1 MPSVSRAIVR
11 AVLTSVI
18 GLLSVVLMLTGLA
31 LPATAAPPAAVAAA
45 APRVAQL
52 KAPSPAVAAKPSAR
66 LKSAAATVGE
76 KRRKDA
82 GSVKPYRVRELTGQ
96 RRERSTT
103 HLMSDGTRQVTLS
116 TAPVHWRESSSD
128 DWQPIKTEVD
138 PGAGATAFANES
150 NVFETRFGKSRHDLA
165 SATGDGWSVSLGA
178 VGEDVKLTPEA
189 KGSQVDVDDVFG
201 SADLRYT
208 VAAGELKEEI
218 LLPDAA
224 AAPAGGFTFALDIK
238 GLVAREIEGGAIGLY
253 KTKDAKRPRLVLPAP
268 FMTDA
273 AGVRSDEVTQSLGEA
288 DDGTTTVT
296 VTPKADWLGQ
306 KSREWPVSIDP
317 TLVYAPDATDGQ
329 DASIAQGAPTTSYPG
344 ASTIT
349 VGKGTSGLFRGL
361 FKFDTSAIPTDA
373 QVYAAQLRLHF
384 SSVHN
389 TETDPIEMR
398 AYQVTKAWTE
408 ETATW
413 DGMNTSF
420 TNINYFNQFLVDDS
434 DSGATSF
441 SGPWKDA
448 ADAGAIYGS
457 YSSLASGT
465 TADTFDWNAKLPWAG
480 LYETDMR
487 YLPGA
492 SRGTPTYAATG
503 DQGTSPS
510 VGIDQTAGT
519 SAAWQRVSTQQ
530 HFAPGATARIRMTRQ
545 SGSTAT
551 APMADA
557 VRWMEYARAF
567 KGATQHDGWHTYG
580 LGSMVQNWVANPA
593 SNFGLT
599 VKAYNES
606 TTPLGG
612 PYYHSSDA
620 PYATEAEGDTRPQ
633 LVVVLGQPGPVQ
645 SAPSTVHADGPEL
658 SWSSASDPSF
668 AQDDDVAE
676 YQIFRGC
683 VSLPQ
688 AACSTPVGEDFTTE
702 YARNGALKLVGTVP
716 ADTLAFRDDT
726 AIASTATEQASYRY
740 WVVARTVADTQAPSS
755 GGSAEEGR
763 DGTAVGA
770 PVTVQIPQQGR
781 IARIFTASPT
791 GSVTGDV
798 ADTTLSAAKPTT
810 NVQNP
815 DEVTAGDRTWVQAGN
830 NHATYGDERAV
841 FGFDTSPINR
851 RVKVTSASFELW
863 KSSGTGATSTY
874 DLHELTSGFVENQA
888 TWQRASTAQDWT
900 DGGAYKATAV
910 ASASIGN
917 GQDRVAFDSTGLKAA
932 VQGWVDGT
940 AGAPNG
946 LLLKIRDEAASTHRV
961 SLLNSEAL
969 DPNLRPRLRVEHLVK
984 NDDQVFEAPTMPQ
997 RFVPGTITRVPVT
1010 VTNTTDTAWPASL
1023 ELTYRWTEPDSTQ
1036 DITVEGDRLKVA
1048 LGRALEPGESVD
1060 LTLPV
1065 RTPINSDT
1073 GSKRLAYD
1081 FYLDLRNTTDGA
1093 WWSAAHAFKPGGGQN
1108 STPGCAM
1115 AATGLLCQD
1124 RYVESATSSA
1134 LGLEKF
1140 GTYTGE
1146 ETGAGSQVLT
1156 NLTSGNESWSYEPIS
1171 NPSVGPAAFVRAT
1184 YNSKDATDAG
1194 AGWGVSIQ
1202 PGTLTRL
1209 GSRLSVPSGGSTNN
1223 LMTFIDGDG
1232 TGHTYKINDDTG
1244 TPNILEY
1251 DRPAG
1256 VALELTR
1263 DASAD
1268 IDHQW
1273 VFTRHDGT
1281 RFFFNGDSGLQT
1293 SVEDTYGN
1301 KLNFVYTGTGGNQ
1314 RLEKVIDT
1322 PRGVALADG
1331 RTVLTLTWDTAG
1343 LVSIT
1348 DIAGQKLSFG
1358 YNTAHMLTSLS
1369 DTAAPVEGVAT
1380 PVKRFGFTYTTDSA
1394 NSNTLMTSITD
1405 PRDNVS
1411 RIAYFTST
1419 ENSAYANWP
1428 KTFTDRRNKTTGFTY
1443 SDPDGSEGV
1452 DNRAVVTDHNT
1463 TASPGGGTP
1472 GSPGDTVTTYR
1483 VDGYGRTT
1491 SVTDSLQRTTN
1502 LGWDRD
1508 HNVIRLEE
1516 ANGAVSTWDYDN
1528 RTGYPLTI
1536 RDAQT
1541 VKNGGAGVRL
1551 TYERLSN
1558 APGAPTALKTKTSAA
1573 GRAWTFTN
1581 DPATGA
1587 LKSVADP
1594 LGNTTSYAYTA
1605 TGLLSTATD
1614 AKGAVTTYNT
1624 YDVSGMPTKVTSQ
1637 VTATT
1642 DRSSSMTYDPR
1653 GNTLTVTDPLSNVS
1667 TVEYDGFGRPT
1678 KVTTP
1683 GDDSAPG
1690 SPKATRTTVSAYDL
1704 NDNLTSST
1712 APNGA
1717 VTTSTYNATDL
1728 PTRQELPDNNT
1739 TGRAITTSY
1748 DDLGQL
1754 VEQTAPEGVATTGNA
1769 NDFVTRYVYDKVGQQ
1784 VRVDVPF
1791 VDTDGTNKTATT
1803 KSSYDTVGNL
1813 VETIDPVKNATAAD
1827 SDYTAKVGYDLNH
1840 RPITST
1846 DAKGYVTKTEYDADG
1861 LVTATIDPRGVRVR
1875 KVYDTAGRP
1884 IETHVPHTGWGATS
1898 ARDQVTKTT
1907 YDKVGQ
1913 VTKTTSPTGRA
1924 SETIYNL
1931 AGEVTQTKAPF
1942 KSGDAA
1948 YPNPTSTFYEYDKSG
1963 RLIKQ
1968 SLPTFA
1974 SSAPTEADEWTNYDY
1989 FPSGE
1994 IKTSTDPYSLVT
2006 RYLYN
2011 QLGQQTQRKFSN
2023 PAVDDATRTT
2033 SMSYYPDG
2041 SLAGKDDQAPRELI
2055 KYYTNALAA
2064 HFTANPTANWATVT
2078 GTDPNIDGSNY
2089 RTHPAAAA
2097 GSAGASDTAT
2107 WKVNPDNDDTY
2118 EVKASCP
2125 VRTDTTTAATYT
2137 INTADGAKT
2146 ATMNQKA
2153 CTTANKWVSLGSYRF
2168 DAATTKTIV
2177 LKPSADGVVVAD
2189 GIQLVPSKAG
2199 PSKAY
2204 AYTYDRN
2211 GLTTQVTDNTAG
2223 AKTDTYKTS
2232 YDGLGR
2238 AKTATELAGATTRR
2252 TTTYTYDLN
2261 SNLTSTFAD
2270 RKVDADTGAGNL
2282 AATRYTG
2289 YTYDVRNM
2297 VATVA
2302 TGPQSTSA
2310 NSRYSYEY
2318 DSRGLPVSLTKPN
2331 GNRVGYSFYEDRL
2344 LRTSD
2349 ERTSAERGKQVVA
2362 AHTLDYDADGQKT
2375 FDLAK
2380 LDQAGATG
2388 TLDQRS
2394 TFAYTPAGQL
2404 AGVDKTG
2411 ADAGD
2416 DESYTYDAAGNTIT
2430 QVIGSVTT
2438 TSNFDRNRLT
2448 NSAVTGNGTTY
2459 SRYDS
2464 YGRLTSR
2471 DNAGQVIE
2479 RYAYDG
2485 FDRTTREQRFDA
2497 AGVLQLTKSQSFD
2510 PFDRTTS
2517 QTTAITGKPTKS
2529 LRFTYLGTSDQVA
2542 VEEEKNT
2549 GGAWEVAKNY
2559 AYGPDGSKLQLT
2571 DTPVNGTTTETQ
2583 YYGTNPH
2590 GDIETLSKADGTT
2603 ASTYRYTAYGAP
2615 DKKGTTGQDA
2625 YSTAASETDKM
2636 AADLDNVNPYRFSGK
2651 RIHGGTGT
2659 YDIGFRDYDPGI
2671 NRFLT
2676 RDFYQGAL
2684 KDLALGTDPWSTNR
2698 YTYAGGN
2705 PIGMVDLDGHKAI
2718 GVDGEECS
2726 DCDARV
2732 TQKPEGVADDESGMS
2747 NWEWMKWH
2755 WQQTAES
2762 IGTTCWGEC
2771 TGGRLPTTDD
2781 GEPDMDVI
2789 KNQAKVGAAADLALL
2804 CMMFAQ
2810 ACAVGALESVPGA
2823 EGAAVAGGG
2832 AGGAGFLALLLGR
2845 GERGAAPGH
2854 LLGELAAS
2862 GVKHSPENVV
2872 GLAKNGDGKIVF
2884 LENGNSRAGLTHILE
2899 RHGADFEK
2907 AGIAQ
2912 DDIADL
2918 VVQAA
2923 SRGTQVGMQRT
2934 RPIYELTF
2942 QGQTTRVAVT
2952 VGDNG
2957 FIVGANPVGR

>member
-1 MPSVSRAIVR
+1 M
-11 AVLTSVI
+11 I
-18 GLLSVVLMLTGLA
+18 GLLALVLMLAGLT
-31 LPATAAPPAAVAAA
+31 LPTAAPADA
-45 APRVAQL
+45 APGRAASGPRLAPL
-52 KAPSPAVAAKPSAR
+52 KAPSPAVAAKPSQSLA
-66 LKSAAATVGE
+66 STTAAARKDP
-76 KRRKDA
+76 KREDA
-82 GSVKPYRVRELTGQ
+82 GSGKPYRVRELKSKRG
-96 RRERSTT
+96 ERSTT
-103 HLMSDGTRQVTLS
+103 HVMSDGTRQVTLS
-116 TAPVHWRESSSD
+116 TSPVHWRESSSD
-128 DWQPIKTEVD
+128 EWEPIETEVA
-138 PGAGATAFANES
+138 PGSGATAFVNEK
-150 NVFETRFGKSRHDLA
+150 NVFETRFGESRGDLA
-165 SATGDGWSVSLGA
+165 TATGDGWSVSLGA
-178 VGEDVKLTPEA
+178 VGADGKPAAGKVAPKA
-189 KGSQVDVDDVFG
+189 KGSQVTVDEVFG
-201 SADLRYT
+201 TGRSAAGLRYS
-208 VAAGELKEEI
+208 VGAGELKEEI
-218 LLPDAA
+218 LLPNATAA
-224 AAPAGGFTFALDIK
+224 EAVPAEGFTFTLELK
-238 GLVAREIEGGAIGLY
+238 GLVAKKFEGGAIGLY
-253 KTKDAKRPRLVLPAP
+253 KSKDAKRPRLVLPAP

-288 DDGTTTVT
+288 ADGTTTVT
-296 VTPKADWLGQ
+296 IKPDAGWLGES
-306 KSREWPVSIDP
+306 SRDWPVSIDP
-317 TLVYAPDATDGQ
+317 TLVYAPDAADGQ
-329 DASIAQGAPTTSYPG
+329 DVSIGAGSPDTARPSEPTIAVGVG
-344 ASTIT
+344 AT
-349 VGKGTSGLFRGL
+349 GAWRGL
-361 FKFDTSAIPTDA
+361 FKFDTSAIPA
-373 QVYAAQLRLHF
+373 GSQVYAAQLRLHF

-389 TETDPIEMR
+389 SETEPVEMR
-398 AYQVTKAWTE
+398 AYPVTKTWSET
-408 ETATW
+408 TATW
-413 DGMNTSF
+413 NGMNTSF
-420 TNINYFNQFLVDDS
+420 TNGNFINQFLIDDS

-441 SGPWKDA
+441 AGPWKDVNDTA
-448 ADAGAIYGS
+448 AVYGS
-457 YSSLASGT
+457 YASLTSGT
-465 TADTFDWNAKLPWAG
+465 TADTFDWNAKLPWSG
-480 LYETDMR
+480 LYDTETR
-487 YLPGA
+487 HLPGA
-492 SRGTPTYAATG
+492 SRGTPTYVATG
-503 DQGTSPS
+503 DQGSSTSI
-510 VGIDQTAGT
+510 GIDQTAGT
-519 SAAWQRVSTQQ
+519 AGTAQWRRISSQQ

-545 SGSTAT
+545 SGTTAT

-557 VRWMEYARAF
+557 VRWIEYNRAF
-567 KGATQHDGWHTYG
+567 KPATQRDGTHTYG
-580 LGSMVQNWVANPA
+580 LGTMVKSWIDNPA
-593 SNFGLT
+593 ANHGVM
-599 VKAYNES
+599 VKALDES
-606 TTPLGG
+606 ATAPVGG

-620 PYATEAEGDTRPQ
+620 PYAAAAEGDTRPQ

-645 SAPSTVHADGPEL
+645 DVPTTVHADGPEL

-668 AQDDDVAE
+668 AQEDDVAE

-688 AACSTPVGEDFTTE
+688 AACTTPVGEDFTTE

-716 ADTLAFRDDT
+716 ADTLQFRDDS
-726 AIASTATEQASYRY
+726 AVASTATEKATYRY

-763 DGTAVGA
+763 DGTAVGS
-770 PVTVQIPQQGR
+770 PMTVQIPQEGR
-781 IARIFTASPT
+781 IARIFTASRVGGP
-791 GSVTGDV
+791 GGDV

-810 NVQNP
+810 NIPNP
-815 DEVTAGDRTWVQAGN
+815 DSVTAGDRTWVQAGN
-830 NHATYGDERAV
+830 NSATYGDERAV

-851 RVKVTSASFELW
+851 RVKVTSTSFELW
-863 KSSGTGATSTY
+863 KSSGAGTASTY
-874 DLHELTSGFVENQA
+874 DLHEMTSGFVENQA

-910 ASASIGN
+910 ASASLN
-917 GQDRVAFDSTGLKAA
+917 NDPDRVLFDTTALKSA

-946 LLLKIRDEAASTHRV
+946 FLLKIRDEAASTHRV
-961 SLLNSEAL
+961 SILNSEAA
-969 DPNLRPRLRVEHLVK
+969 DPGLRPRLRVEHLVK

-1010 VTNTTDTAWPASL
+1010 VTNTTDTAWPSTL

-1081 FYLDLRNTTDGA
+1081 FYLDLRNTTDGT
-1093 WWSAAHAFKPGGGQN
+1093 WWSAAHPYKPGGGQN

-1115 AATGLLCQD
+1115 VATGLLCQD
-1124 RYVESATSSA
+1124 RYVEDPTSSG

-1156 NLTSGNESWSYEPIS
+1156 NLSNGNVTWSYEPVS
-1171 NPSVGPAAFVRAT
+1171 NPSVGPSAFVRVG
-1184 YNSKDATDAG
+1184 YNSRDGVDVG
-1194 AGWGVSIQ
+1194 AGFGVSVQ
-1202 PGTLTRL
+1202 AGTLVRL
-1209 GSRLSVPSGGSTNN
+1209 GDKLSVPSGGSTNN
-1223 LMTFIDGDG
+1223 KMTIVDGDG
-1232 TGHTYKINDDTG
+1232 TSHTYKLNDDST
-1244 TPNILEY
+1244 TPNLLEY

-1256 VALELTR
+1256 VALELHR
-1263 DASAD
+1263 DTTAPVRE
-1268 IDHQW
+1268 QW
-1273 VFTRHDGT
+1273 VFTRPDGT
-1281 RFFFNGDSGLQT
+1281 RFLFAQESVPAVTEPVPLTAVDAGFQT
-1293 SVEDTYGN
+1293 AVVDTHGN
-1301 KLNFVYTGTGGNQ
+1301 KLSFIYT
-1314 RLEKVIDT
+1314 
-1322 PRGVALADG
+1322 ADG
-1331 RTVLTLTWDTAG
+1331 DRLDMVKDSTGRSVLDLNWDTAG
-1343 LVSIT
+1343 LTSIT
-1348 DIAGQKLSFG
+1348 DIAGERIGFS
-1358 YNTAHMLTSLS
+1358 YNAAHQLTGLS
-1369 DTAAPVEGVAT
+1369 DTAAPGSGVPAGQE
-1380 PVKRFGFTYTTDSA
+1380 PVKRFGLTYTSDSTNGNA
-1394 NSNTLMTSITD
+1394 MLSTVTD
-1405 PRDNVS
+1405 PRGGVS
-1411 RIAYFTST
+1411 KMEYFTST

-1428 KTFTDRRNKTTGFTY
+1428 KTFTDRRNKTTTFAY
-1443 SDPDGSEGV
+1443 SDPDSSEGKDTV
-1452 DNRAVVTDHNT
+1452 AVITDTNT
-1463 TASPGGGTP
+1463 TTSPGGGTP
-1472 GSPGDTVTTYR
+1472 GSPGNTVTTYR
-1483 VDGYGRTT
+1483 SDGYGRTT
-1491 SVTDSLQRTTN
+1491 QITDSLQQVTK

-1541 VKNGGAGVRL
+1541 VKNGGAGVKL
-1551 TYERLSN
+1551 TYERLPN

-1594 LGNTTSYAYTA
+1594 LGNTTSYTYTA
-1605 TGLLSTATD
+1605 TGLLATATD

-1624 YDVSGMPTKVTSQ
+1624 YDESGMPTKVTSQ
-1637 VTATT
+1637 IDASTS
-1642 DRSSSMTYDPR
+1642 RFSEMTYDKR
-1653 GNTLTVTDPLSNVS
+1653 GNTLTVTDPLRNVS
-1667 TVEYDGFGRPT
+1667 TVEYDGFSRPT

-1754 VEQTAPEGVATTGNA
+1754 VEQTAPEGVATTSNA

-1784 VRVDVPF
+1784 IRVDVPF
-1791 VDTDGTNKTATT
+1791 VDTDGTSKTATT

-1813 VETIDPVKNATAAD
+1813 VETVDPVKNATAVD
-1827 SDYTAKVGYDLNH
+1827 SDYTARIGYDLNH

-1875 KVYDTAGRP
+1875 KVYDPVGRP
-1884 IETHVPHTGWGATS
+1884 IETHVPHTAWGATS

-1931 AGEVTQTKAPF
+1931 AGEVIQTKAPF
-1942 KSGDAA
+1942 KTGDAD
-1948 YPNPTSTFYEYDKSG
+1948 YPSPASTFYTYDGAG
-1963 RLIKQ
+1963 RLEKQ
-1968 SLPTFA
+1968 SLPTFDA
-1974 SSAPTEADEWTNYDY
+1974 AAPGETSNQWTKFDY

-1994 IKTSTDPYSLVT
+1994 IKTSTDPWGLVT
-2006 RYLYN
+2006 SYLYN
-2011 QLGQQTQRKFSN
+2011 QLGQQTQRKFSS
-2023 PAVDDATRTT
+2023 PAADDATRTT

-2064 HFTANPTANWATVT
+2064 HFTASPTANWATVT

-2107 WKVNPDNDDTY
+2107 WKVTPDNDDTY

-2125 VRTDTTTAATYT
+2125 VRTDTTTAAVYT

-2146 ATMNQKA
+2146 TTMNQKA

-2211 GLTTQVTDNTAG
+2211 GLTTQVKDNTAG
-2223 AKTDTYKTS
+2223 AKSDTYKTS

-2238 AKTATELAGATTRR
+2238 AATATELVGATTRR
-2252 TTTYTYDLN
+2252 TTSYTYDLN

-2270 RKVDADTGAGNL
+2270 RKADADTGGGNM

-2310 NSRYSYEY
+2310 DSRYSYEY

-2362 AHTLDYDADGQKT
+2362 AHTLDYDADGQKS
-2375 FDLAK
+2375 FDVAK
-2380 LDQAGATG
+2380 LDQAGSTG

-2394 TFAYTPAGQL
+2394 TFSYTPAGQL

-2416 DESYTYDAAGNTIT
+2416 DESYTYDAAGNTIS
-2430 QVIGSVTT
+2430 QVIGAVTS

-2464 YGRLTSR
+2464 YGRLISR
-2471 DNAGQVIE
+2471 DNAGQVVE

-2485 FDRTTREQRFDA
+2485 FDRTTREQRFDS
-2497 AGVLQLTKSQSFD
+2497 AGVLQLTKTQSFD
-2510 PFDRTTS
+2510 PFDRTTTQS
-2517 QTTAITGKPTKS
+2517 TAITGKPTKS

-2549 GGAWEVAKNY
+2549 SGAWEVAKNY
-2559 AYGPDGSKLQLT
+2559 AYGPSGEKLQLT
-2571 DTPVNGTTTETQ
+2571 DTPVNGSTNETQ

-2590 GDIETLSKADGTT
+2590 GDVETLSKADGTT

-2625 YSTAASETDKM
+2625 YSTAASDTDKM
-2636 AADLDNVNPYRFSGK
+2636 AADLDSVNPYRFSGK

-2684 KDLALGTDPWSTNR
+2684 KDLALGTDPWNSNR
-2698 YTYAGGN
+2698 YAYAGGN
-2705 PIGMVDLDGHKAI
+2705 PIGMVDLDGHYAI
-2718 GVDGEECS
+2718 DENGDPDPVQT
-2726 DCDARV
+2726 RV
-2732 TQKPEGVADDESGMS
+2732 TMDAMTRYASDEGGTSGGEAGPDSGSSGDCSYGRGYTCGSSTTGDDSTGASACPDSRSCRLVQPAVPATATEALHQWLTLLGLVPGLGEPADLTDASVYLAEGDEVGAGISAAAAVPILGWLAAAKKIKSLSGTVD
-2747 NWEWMKWH
+2747 
-2755 WQQTAES
+2755 QQGSSRPPVERRLTVRGSIARSVRRSRSVMLLGRS
-2762 IGTTCWGEC
+2762 IGTVATSTIRRMPRMSWMSSITVLLRCW
-2771 TGGRLPTTDD
+2771 
-2781 GEPDMDVI
+2781 V
-2789 KNQAKVGAAADLALL
+2789 
-2804 CMMFAQ
+2804 
-2810 ACAVGALESVPGA
+2810 
-2823 EGAAVAGGG
+2823 
-2832 AGGAGFLALLLGR
+2832 
-2845 GERGAAPGH
+2845 
-2854 LLGELAAS
+2854 
-2862 GVKHSPENVV
+2862 
-2872 GLAKNGDGKIVF
+2872 
-2884 LENGNSRAGLTHILE
+2884 
-2899 RHGADFEK
+2899 
-2907 AGIAQ
+2907 
-2912 DDIADL
+2912 
-2918 VVQAA
+2918 
-2923 SRGTQVGMQRT
+2923 
-2934 RPIYELTF
+2934 
-2942 QGQTTRVAVT
+2942 
-2952 VGDNG
+2952 
-2957 FIVGANPVGR
+2957 

>member
-1 MPSVSRAIVR
+1 M
-11 AVLTSVI
+11 
-18 GLLSVVLMLTGLA
+18 
-31 LPATAAPPAAVAAA
+31 
-45 APRVAQL
+45 
-52 KAPSPAVAAKPSAR
+52 
-66 LKSAAATVGE
+66 
-76 KRRKDA
+76 
-82 GSVKPYRVRELTGQ
+82 
-96 RRERSTT
+96 
-103 HLMSDGTRQVTLS
+103 
-116 TAPVHWRESSSD
+116 
-128 DWQPIKTEVD
+128 
-138 PGAGATAFANES
+138 
-150 NVFETRFGKSRHDLA
+150 
-165 SATGDGWSVSLGA
+165 
-178 VGEDVKLTPEA
+178 
-189 KGSQVDVDDVFG
+189 
-201 SADLRYT
+201 
-208 VAAGELKEEI
+208 
-218 LLPDAA
+218 
-224 AAPAGGFTFALDIK
+224 
-238 GLVAREIEGGAIGLY
+238 
-253 KTKDAKRPRLVLPAP
+253 
-268 FMTDA
+268 
-273 AGVRSDEVTQSLGEA
+273 
-288 DDGTTTVT
+288 
-296 VTPKADWLGQ
+296 
-306 KSREWPVSIDP
+306 
-317 TLVYAPDATDGQ
+317 PDATDGQ
-329 DASIAQGAPTTSYPG
+329 DTSIAQGAPTTSYPG

-408 ETATW
+408 DTATW

-448 ADAGAIYGS
+448 ADTGAIYGS
-457 YSSLASGT
+457 YSSLGSGT

-492 SRGTPTYAATG
+492 SRGTPTYTATG
-503 DQGTSPS
+503 DQGTSLS
-510 VGIDQTAGT
+510 VGIDQTATAGP
-519 SAAWQRVSTQQ
+519 WMRVSTQQ

-567 KGATQHDGWHTYG
+567 KGATQRDGWHTYG
-580 LGSMVQNWVANPA
+580 VGSMVQNWVENPA

-645 SAPSTVHADGPEL
+645 SVPSTVHADGPEL

-688 AACSTPVGEDFTTE
+688 AACATPVGEDFTTE

-716 ADTLAFRDDT
+716 ADTLQFRDDT
-726 AIASTATEQASYRY
+726 AVASTGTEKASYRY

-770 PVTVQIPQQGR
+770 PVTVQTPQEGR

-791 GSVTGDV
+791 VDV

-810 NVQNP
+810 NLPNP

-841 FGFDTSPINR
+841 FGFDTSPVNR

-917 GQDRVAFDSTGLKAA
+917 GPDRVTFDSTGLKST

-961 SLLNSEAL
+961 WFLNSEAL

-1010 VTNTTDTAWPASL
+1010 VTNTTDTAWPSTL
-1023 ELTYRWTEPDSTQ
+1023 ELTYRWTEPDSPQ

-1048 LGRALEPGESVD
+1048 VGRVLEPGESVD

-1081 FYLDLRNTTDGA
+1081 FYLDLRNTTDGT
-1093 WWSAAHAFKPGGGQN
+1093 WWSAAHAYKPGGGQN

-1115 AATGLLCQD
+1115 VATGLLCQD
-1124 RYVESATSSA
+1124 RYVESATSNA

-1156 NLTSGNESWSYEPIS
+1156 NLSSGNESWSYEAIS
-1171 NPSVGPAAFVRAT
+1171 NPSVGPSAFVRAT

-1194 AGWGVSIQ
+1194 AGWGISIQ

-1209 GSRLSVPSGGSTNN
+1209 GSRLSVPTGGSTNN
-1223 LMTFIDGDG
+1223 LMTFVDGDG
-1232 TGHTYKINDDTG
+1232 TGHTYKIHDDTT

-1256 VALELTR
+1256 VALELHR
-1263 DASAD
+1263 DATAPVRE
-1268 IDHQW
+1268 QW
-1273 VFTRHDGT
+1273 VFTRPDGT
-1281 RFFFNGDSGLQT
+1281 RFFFAQQDAPEEKDPATGQVVATAVDAGLQT
-1293 SVEDTYGN
+1293 AVVDTYGN
-1301 KLNFVYTGTGGNQ
+1301 RLSFGYSSTGD
-1314 RLEKVIDT
+1314 RLETVKDSQ
-1322 PRGVALADG
+1322 G
-1331 RTVLTLTWDTAG
+1331 RTVLSLNWDAAG
-1343 LVSIT
+1343 LTSIT

-1358 YNTAHMLTSLS
+1358 YNAAHMLTSLS
-1369 DTAAPVEGVAT
+1369 DTAVPVEGVSTA
-1380 PVKRFGFTYTTDSA
+1380 PVKRFGFTYTNDSA

-1428 KTFTDRRNKTTGFTY
+1428 KTFTDRRNKTTDFTY

-1452 DNRAVVTDHNT
+1452 DNRAVVTDNNT

-1491 SVTDSLQRTTN
+1491 SVTDSLQQTTK
-1502 LGWDRD
+1502 LGWDKD

-1536 RDAQT
+1536 RDAQA
-1541 VKNGGAGVRL
+1541 VKTGGAGVKL
-1551 TYERLSN
+1551 TYERLPN

-1573 GRAWTFTN
+1573 GRKWTFTN
-1581 DPATGA
+1581 DPATGG

-1594 LGNTTSYAYTA
+1594 LGNTTSYTYKPE
-1605 TGLLSTATD
+1605 GLLATATD
-1614 AKGAVTTYNT
+1614 ANGAVTTYNT

-1637 VTATT
+1637 ITATT

-1653 GNTLTVTDPLSNVS
+1653 GNTLTVTDPLNNVS

-1712 APNGA
+1712 AANGA
-1717 VTTSTYNATDL
+1717 VTTSTYNAADL
-1728 PTRQELPDNNT
+1728 PTRQALPDNNT

-1754 VEQTAPEGVATTGNA
+1754 IEQTAPEGVATTSNA
-1769 NDFVTRYVYDKVGQQ
+1769 NDFVTRYVYNKVGQQ
-1784 VRVDVPF
+1784 IRVDVPF
-1791 VDTDGTNKTATT
+1791 VDTDGTSKTATT
-1803 KSSYDTVGNL
+1803 TSSYDTVGNL
-1813 VETIDPVKNATAAD
+1813 VMTVDPVKNATTAD

-1861 LVTATIDPRGVRVR
+1861 LVTATVDPRGVRVR

-1884 IETHVPHTGWGATS
+1884 IETHVPHTAWGATS
-1898 ARDQVTKTT
+1898 ARDQVTKTA

-1913 VTKTTSPTGRA
+1913 VIKTTSPTGRA

-1948 YPNPTSTFYEYDKSG
+1948 YPNPTSTFFEYDAAG
-1963 RLIKQ
+1963 RLKRQ
-1968 SLPTFA
+1968 SQPTFDA
-1974 SSAPTEADEWTNYDY
+1974 TAPAAADQWTNFTY

-1994 IKTSTDPYSLVT
+1994 IKTTTDPHGLATS
-2006 RYLYN
+2006 YLYN
-2011 QLGQQTQRKFSN
+2011 QLGQQTQRKFNN
-2023 PAVDDATRTT
+2023 PNADAASTRTT

-2041 SLAGKDDQAPRELI
+2041 SVASNDDQAPRELI
-2055 KYYTNALAA
+2055 KYYSNANSSM
-2064 HFTANPTANWATVT
+2064 FTAAPSAAWTTVSNT
-2078 GTDPNIDGSNY
+2078 GQDSNIDGSNY
-2089 RTHPAAAA
+2089 VWHAAAAA
-2097 GSAGASDTAT
+2097 GSTGASDTAT
-2107 WKVNPDNDDTY
+2107 WKVTPDNNDTY
-2118 EVKASCP
+2118 EVRASCP
-2125 VRTDTTTAATYT
+2125 VRADTTTAAVYT

-2146 ATMNQKA
+2146 ATVNQKT
-2153 CTTANKWVSLGSYRF
+2153 CTSAQKWMSLGTYRF
-2168 DAATTKTIV
+2168 DAGITKTVV

-2189 GIQLVPSKAG
+2189 GVSLVPSAAG

-2211 GLTTQVTDNTAG
+2211 GLTTEVKDNTPG
-2223 AKTDTYKTS
+2223 AKSDTYRTS

-2238 AKTATELAGATTRR
+2238 AKSSTELAGTTTRR
-2252 TTTYTYDLN
+2252 TTSYTYDLN
-2261 SNLTSTFAD
+2261 SNLTSTYAD
-2270 RKVDADTGAGNL
+2270 RKFDADTGSGNL

-2349 ERTSAERGKQVVA
+2349 ERTSADRGKQVVA
-2362 AHTLDYDADGQKT
+2362 AHTLDYNEDGQKS
-2375 FDLAK
+2375 FDVAK
-2380 LDQAGATG
+2380 LDQAGSTG

-2394 TFAYTPAGQL
+2394 TFAYTPAGRL
-2404 AGVDKTG
+2404 ASVDKTG

-2416 DESYTYDAAGNTIT
+2416 DETYVYDAAGNTT
-2430 QVIGSVTT
+2430 KQTIGAITT
-2438 TSNFDRNRLT
+2438 TSTFDRDRL
-2448 NSAVTGNGTTY
+2448 SSSVVTGAGTTY
-2459 SRYDS
+2459 SRYDP
-2464 YGRLTSR
+2464 YGRLISR
-2471 DNAGQVIE
+2471 DNAGQTIE

-2485 FDRTTREQRFDA
+2485 FDRTIREQRYDS
-2497 AGVLQLTKSQSFD
+2497 AGVLQLTKNQSFD

-2517 QTTAITGKPTKS
+2517 QSTAITGKPTKS
-2529 LRFTYLGTSDQVA
+2529 VRFTYLGTSDQVA

-2549 GGAWEVAKNY
+2549 GGAWEVSKNY

-2571 DTPVNGTTTETQ
+2571 DTPVNGTTTKTQ

-2590 GDIETLSKADGTT
+2590 GDIETMTSTDGTT
-2603 ASTYRYTAYGAP
+2603 ASTYRYTAYGQP
-2615 DKKGTTGQDA
+2615 DKKGTTGEDA

-2698 YTYAGGN
+2698 YAYAGGN
-2705 PIGMVDLDGHKAI
+2705 PVGMVDLDGHRAVGI
-2718 GVDGEECS
+2718 DGEECS
-2726 DCDARV
+2726 RCDSRV
-2732 TQKPEGVADDESGMS
+2732 TQKPEGVADDEGDFDGYP
-2747 NWEWMKWH
+2747 E
-2755 WQQTAES
+2755 TES
-2762 IGTTCWGEC
+2762 AD
-2771 TGGRLPTTDD
+2771 PY
-2781 GEPDMDVI
+2781 
-2789 KNQAKVGAAADLALL
+2789 ADLPVMCDHTGQRCGYVAGFGNEIPGPTYEESRENVAVAYLAAVAIAACAL
-2804 CMMFAQ
+2804 ARQ
-2810 ACAVGALESVPGA
+2810 ACAAGAAESVPGA
-2823 EGAAVAGGG
+2823 EGIAATGGA
-2832 AGGAGFLALLLGR
+2832 AGGAGFFAWLLGR
-2845 GERGAAPGH
+2845 GERGAAKGGSLSVTAANASASELRAAEHMSSLGRNVELRDPVGARGTATSD
-2854 LLGELAAS
+2854 LLVDGLQYDVYTPTSSNPNSIIRAIAKKGS
-2862 GVKHSPENVV
+2862 QVQGGGVVLDLSQTSVT
-2872 GLAKNGDGKIVF
+2872 
-2884 LENGNSRAGLTHILE
+2884 R
-2899 RHGADFEK
+2899 
-2907 AGIAQ
+2907 
-2912 DDIADL
+2912 ADL
-2918 VVQAA
+2918 GDIMA
-2923 SRGTQVGMQRT
+2923 
-2934 RPIYELTF
+2934 
-2942 QGQTTRVAVT
+2942 RVANSTSRVSD
-2952 VGDNG
+2952 V
-2957 FIVGANPVGR
+2957 VVLP

>member
-1 MPSVSRAIVR
+1 
-11 AVLTSVI
+11 
-18 GLLSVVLMLTGLA
+18 
-31 LPATAAPPAAVAAA
+31 
-45 APRVAQL
+45 
-52 KAPSPAVAAKPSAR
+52 
-66 LKSAAATVGE
+66 
-76 KRRKDA
+76 
-82 GSVKPYRVRELTGQ
+82 
-96 RRERSTT
+96 
-103 HLMSDGTRQVTLS
+103 
-116 TAPVHWRESSSD
+116 
-128 DWQPIKTEVD
+128 
-138 PGAGATAFANES
+138 
-150 NVFETRFGKSRHDLA
+150 
-165 SATGDGWSVSLGA
+165 
-178 VGEDVKLTPEA
+178 
-189 KGSQVDVDDVFG
+189 
-201 SADLRYT
+201 
-208 VAAGELKEEI
+208 
-218 LLPDAA
+218 
-224 AAPAGGFTFALDIK
+224 
-238 GLVAREIEGGAIGLY
+238 
-253 KTKDAKRPRLVLPAP
+253 
-268 FMTDA
+268 
-273 AGVRSDEVTQSLGEA
+273 
-288 DDGTTTVT
+288 
-296 VTPKADWLGQ
+296 
-306 KSREWPVSIDP
+306 
-317 TLVYAPDATDGQ
+317 
-329 DASIAQGAPTTSYPG
+329 
-344 ASTIT
+344 
-349 VGKGTSGLFRGL
+349 
-361 FKFDTSAIPTDA
+361 
-373 QVYAAQLRLHF
+373 
-384 SSVHN
+384 
-389 TETDPIEMR
+389 
-398 AYQVTKAWTE
+398 
-408 ETATW
+408 
-413 DGMNTSF
+413 
-420 TNINYFNQFLVDDS
+420 
-434 DSGATSF
+434 
-441 SGPWKDA
+441 
-448 ADAGAIYGS
+448 
-457 YSSLASGT
+457 
-465 TADTFDWNAKLPWAG
+465 
-480 LYETDMR
+480 
-487 YLPGA
+487 
-492 SRGTPTYAATG
+492 
-503 DQGTSPS
+503 
-510 VGIDQTAGT
+510 
-519 SAAWQRVSTQQ
+519 
-530 HFAPGATARIRMTRQ
+530 MTRQ
-545 SGSTAT
+545 AGATAT

-567 KGATQHDGWHTYG
+567 KGATQRDGWHTYG
-580 LGSMVQNWVANPA
+580 VGSMVQNWVANPA

-620 PYATEAEGDTRPQ
+620 AYASEAEGDTRPQ

-645 SAPSTVHADGPEL
+645 SVPSTVHADGPEL

-683 VSLPQ
+683 VALPQ
-688 AACSTPVGEDFTTE
+688 AACTTPVGEDFTTE
-702 YARNGALKLVGTVP
+702 YARNGALELVGTVP
-716 ADTLAFRDDT
+716 ADTLQFRDDT
-726 AIASTATEQASYRY
+726 ALASTATEQASYRY

-770 PVTVQIPQQGR
+770 PVTVQVPQEGR

-917 GQDRVAFDSTGLKAA
+917 GQDRVAFDSTGLKST

-1010 VTNTTDTAWPASL
+1010 VTSTTDTAWPASL

-1081 FYLDLRNTTDGA
+1081 FYLDMRNAADGA
-1093 WWSAAHAFKPGGGQN
+1093 WWSAAHAYKPGGGQN

-1194 AGWGVSIQ
+1194 AGWGVSVQ

-1380 PVKRFGFTYTTDSA
+1380 APVKRFGFTYTNDSA

-1405 PRDNVS
+1405 PRDNIS

-1428 KTFTDRRNKTTGFTY
+1428 KTFTDRRGKTTDFTY

-1551 TYERLSN
+1551 TYERLPN

-1594 LGNTTSYAYTA
+1594 LANTTSYTYTT

-1653 GNTLTVTDPLSNVS
+1653 GNTLTVTDPLNNVS
-1667 TVEYDGFGRPT
+1667 TVEYDGFSRPT

-1712 APNGA
+1712 AANGA
-1717 VTTSTYNATDL
+1717 VTTSTYNAADL

-1754 VEQTAPEGVATTGNA
+1754 VEQTAPEGVGTTSNA

-1784 VRVDVPF
+1784 IRVDVPF
-1791 VDTDGTNKTATT
+1791 VDTDGTSKTATT

-1813 VETIDPVKNATAAD
+1813 VETVDPVKNATAAD

-1861 LVTATIDPRGVRVR
+1861 LVTATIDPRGVRIR
-1875 KVYDTAGRP
+1875 KVYDNAGRP
-1884 IETHVPHTGWGATS
+1884 IETHVPHTAWGATS

-1931 AGEVTQTKAPF
+1931 AGEVTQSKAPF
-1942 KSGDAA
+1942 KTGDAA
-1948 YPNPTSTFYEYDKSG
+1948 YPNPTSTFFEYDAAG
-1963 RLIKQ
+1963 RLKRQ
-1968 SLPTFA
+1968 SQPTFDA
-1974 SSAPTEADEWTNYDY
+1974 TAPAAADQWTNFAY

-1994 IKTSTDPYSLVT
+1994 VKTTTDPHGLATS
-2006 RYLYN
+2006 YLYN
-2011 QLGQQTQRKFSN
+2011 QLGQQTQRKFNN
-2023 PAVDDATRTT
+2023 PNADAASTRTT

-2041 SLAGKDDQAPRELI
+2041 SVASKDDQAPRELI
-2055 KYYTNALAA
+2055 KYYSNANSAM
-2064 HFTANPTANWATVT
+2064 FTAAPTAAWTTVSNT
-2078 GTDPNIDGSNY
+2078 GQDPNIDGSNY
-2089 RTHPAAAA
+2089 VWHAAAA
-2097 GSAGASDTAT
+2097 SGSTGASDTAT
-2107 WKVNPDNDDTY
+2107 WKVTPDNDDTY
-2118 EVKASCP
+2118 EVRASCP
-2125 VRTDTTTAATYT
+2125 VRTDTTTAAVYT

-2146 ATMNQKA
+2146 ATINQKA
-2153 CTTANKWVSLGSYRF
+2153 CTSAQKWVSLGSHRF
-2168 DAATTKTIV
+2168 DAGATKTVI

-2189 GIQLVPSKAG
+2189 GISLVPSTAG
-2199 PSKAY
+2199 PTKAHTY
-2204 AYTYDRN
+2204 SYDRN
-2211 GLTTQVTDNTAG
+2211 GLTTEVKDNTPG
-2223 AKTDTYKTS
+2223 AKADTYRTS

-2238 AKTATELAGATTRR
+2238 AATNTELAGTTTRR
-2252 TTTYTYDLN
+2252 TTSYTYDLN
-2261 SNLTSTFAD
+2261 SNLTSTYAD
-2270 RKVDADTGAGNL
+2270 RKVDADAATGNT

-2302 TGPQSTSA
+2302 TGPAPTSA
-2310 NSRYSYEY
+2310 DSRYSYEY
-2318 DSRGLPVSLTKPN
+2318 DSRGLPVSVTKPN
-2331 GNRVGYSFYEDRL
+2331 GNRVGYSFYEDRM

-2362 AHTLDYDADGQKT
+2362 AHTLDYNEDGQKS

-2380 LDQAGATG
+2380 LDQAGSTG

-2394 TFAYTPAGQL
+2394 TFAYTPVGQL
-2404 AGVDKTG
+2404 ASVDKTG

-2416 DESYTYDAAGNTIT
+2416 DETYVYDAAGNTTT
-2430 QVIGSVTT
+2430 QTIGAITT
-2438 TSNFDRNRLT
+2438 TSTYDRNRLSS
-2448 NSAVTGNGTTY
+2448 SAVTGAGTTY
-2459 SRYDS
+2459 SRYDP
-2464 YGRLTSR
+2464 YGRLISR
-2471 DNAGQVIE
+2471 DNAGQTTE

-2485 FDRTTREQRFDA
+2485 FDRTIREQRYDT
-2497 AGVLQLTKSQSFD
+2497 AGVLQLTKNQSFD
-2510 PFDRTTS
+2510 PFDRTTTQS
-2517 QTTAITGKPTKS
+2517 TAITGKPTKS
-2529 LRFTYLGTSDQVA
+2529 LRFTYLGVSDQVA

-2549 GGAWEVAKNY
+2549 GGAWEVSKNY

-2571 DTPVNGTTTETQ
+2571 DTPVNGSTTETQ
-2583 YYGTNPH
+2583 YYGVNPH

-2603 ASTYRYTAYGAP
+2603 TSTYRYTAYGAP
-2615 DKKGTTGQDA
+2615 DTKGTTGQDA
-2625 YSTAASETDKM
+2625 YSTAASATDKM

-2684 KDLALGTDPWSTNR
+2684 KDLALGTDPWNTNR
-2698 YTYAGGN
+2698 YAFSGGN
-2705 PIGMVDLDGHKAI
+2705 PIGGIELDGHMTIADTGGGGSAPAPTNAPGCGTWGLAACNPDPETKVNPAVENLVSTGDGGDALGGAANSAI
-2718 GVDGEECS
+2718 GLAELTPLSGLVNAFGLDDYARDTVNEKLDVD
-2726 DCDARV
+2726 
-2732 TQKPEGVADDESGMS
+2732 
-2747 NWEWMKWH
+2747 
-2755 WQQTAES
+2755 
-2762 IGTTCWGEC
+2762 TT
-2771 TGGRLPTTDD
+2771 T
-2781 GEPDMDVI
+2781 
-2789 KNQAKVGAAADLALL
+2789 NAY
-2804 CMMFAQ
+2804 
-2810 ACAVGALESVPGA
+2810 
-2823 EGAAVAGGG
+2823 VAGGTTFDVATAFVGGGGGLAAKGTKTLASG
-2832 AGGAGFLALLLGR
+2832 ASKAARTGARACSFSGATLVLMADGTKMPIEKVEVGDKVIATDPETGEQVAKTVEGTIRHWDRMSDLVLADGTVLATTEDHPFWSVDDQRFERADEFGPGDRVMGANGRTILVAGLRWVSGRDGWVYNLAVEGIHTYHVGNDEILVHNTCKVVFEGQGGRFGDMSPGTPGDGLTPHHMPQSALGFLSRNDGGAVVMKQGDHELTRTYGSRGR
-2845 GERGAAPGH
+2845 ATKQA
-2854 LLGELAAS
+2854 
-2862 GVKHSPENVV
+2862 
-2872 GLAKNGDGKIVF
+2872 D
-2884 LENGNSRAGLTHILE
+2884 AGLSFRDAL
-2899 RHGADFEK
+2899 
-2907 AGIAQ
+2907 AQ
-2912 DDIADL
+2912 DLWDIRRIGEGQYGDPGYYNQGIMDMFAYYR
-2918 VVQAA
+2918 
-2923 SRGTQVGMQRT
+2923 SVGV
-2934 RPIYELTF
+2934 L
-2942 QGQTTRVAVT
+2942 
-2952 VGDNG
+2952 
-2957 FIVGANPVGR
+2957 